1 MVYRHKPKDSYEEK
15 MQSGRTEWNSKEHY
29 LQDMRD
35 SMASSK
41 AKYAGGSY
49 NPNMESYFSGA
60 AKTVGHVPGKY
71 YKVQFTAQNGTVD
84 TYIGE
89 KRWEKYGGK
98 EDWHKQKKVIKK
110 KEAEAKKKKLQEKR
124 DIKLND
130 TFQKLKEKYPNKS
143 RDALKK
149 MTYDIVDGKKSKA
162 KKARIGSKG
171 G

>member
-1 MVYRHKPKDSYEEK
+1 MNE
-15 MQSGRTEWNSKEHY
+15 
-29 LQDMRD
+29 
-35 SMASSK
+35 
-41 AKYAGGSY
+41 
-49 NPNMESYFSGA
+49 
-60 AKTVGHVPGKY
+60 
-71 YKVQFTAQNGTVD
+71 
-84 TYIGE
+84 
-89 KRWEKYGGK
+89 EKYGGK